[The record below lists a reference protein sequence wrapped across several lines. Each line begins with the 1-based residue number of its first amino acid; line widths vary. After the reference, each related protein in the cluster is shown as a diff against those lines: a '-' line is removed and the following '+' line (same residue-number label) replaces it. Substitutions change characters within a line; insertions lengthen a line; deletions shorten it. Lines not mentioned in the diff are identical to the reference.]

1 MTDQRTHKQLTTGA
15 KAFLVVAIILCIA
28 NLIDFAF
35 YERRLTDLV
44 VAVGFA
50 LMAYGTYKNGNRSRP
65 DYEGD
70 PTFDKN
76 AQYATGAGVILVLG
90 SFVARYFL

>member
-1 MTDQRTHKQLTTGA
+1 MTDQRTRKPLTTGA
-15 KAFLVVAIILCIA
+15 KVFLVVAIILCVV

-35 YERRLTDLV
+35 YEHRLTDLV
-44 VAVGFA
+44 IAAGFA

-65 DYEGD
+65 DHEGD